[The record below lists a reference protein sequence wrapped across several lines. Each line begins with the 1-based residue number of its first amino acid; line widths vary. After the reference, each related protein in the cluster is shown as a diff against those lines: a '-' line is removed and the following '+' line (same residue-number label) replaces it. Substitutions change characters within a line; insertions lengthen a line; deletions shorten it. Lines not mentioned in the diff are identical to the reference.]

1 MAKSFVIK
9 SKRSLNGETTTPVI
23 VTIKSWQKLVEALEG
38 KYYSFKNTYL
48 EDIVNSMS
56 YEERIADEEG
66 FVAKAKPSFSLKM
79 KKIVDKVSEFDKTKA
94 ENISYMELQMLI

>member
-66 FVAKAKPSFSLKM
+66 FVAKQSHLF
-79 KKIVDKVSEFDKTKA
+79 T
-94 ENISYMELQMLI
+94 ENEKDCR